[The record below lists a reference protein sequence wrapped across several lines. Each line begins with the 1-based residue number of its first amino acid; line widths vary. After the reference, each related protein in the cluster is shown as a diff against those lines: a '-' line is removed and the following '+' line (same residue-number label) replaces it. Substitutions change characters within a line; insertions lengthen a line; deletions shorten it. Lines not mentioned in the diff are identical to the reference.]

1 MTLGEVAERLGADL
15 VAADGSPATS
25 ATVPV
30 TGVPVTGVAGIE
42 SAGSTEISFVANPKY
57 ARLARTSRAA
67 ALVVEPSFGPV
78 LLPTLRIDNPKL
90 AFTRLVSL
98 FHPVPL
104 YAPGVHP
111 TAVVA
116 ASARVGERAHIGP
129 YVVIGEH
136 CRLGADATVLAH
148 VVLYPEV
155 TIGDRFFA
163 HSHAVVREGCRLGN
177 GVVLGNGA
185 VIGGDGFGFARTE
198 GGSWIKTP
206 HPGPVILEDDV
217 EVQAHSCIDR
227 SVVGETRVG
236 RGTKIDNLVQV
247 GHASTIGEDSLLCAQ
262 VGLAGSTH
270 IGKNVILAGQVGVA
284 GHLMVGDGVVATAQT
299 GIPGDI
305 EAGKVVSGYPAMDNR
320 AWLKMVAALQRVP
333 ELVRSYRRETS
344 S

>member
-15 VAADGSPATS
+15 TASDGASEAIS
-25 ATVPV
+25 
-30 TGVPVTGVAGIE
+30 GIIVTGVAGIE
-42 SAGSTEISFVANPKY
+42 SAGPTEISFVANPKY
-57 ARLARTSRAA
+57 ARLARSSRAA

-78 LLPTLRIDNPKL
+78 PLPTLRIGNPKL

-104 YAPGVHP
+104 HAPGIHP

-116 ASARVGERAHIGP
+116 ASARIGERAHIGP

-136 CRLGADATVLAH
+136 CRLGADAVVLAH

-163 HSHAVVREGCRLGN
+163 HSHAIVREGCRLGDD
-177 GVVLGNGA
+177 VVLGNGA
-185 VIGGDGFGFARTE
+185 LIGGDGFGFARTE
-198 GGSWIKTP
+198 DGSWIRTP

-227 SVVGETRVG
+227 SVLGETRVG

-247 GHASTIGEDSLLCAQ
+247 GHASTIGENTLLCAQ

-270 IGKNVILAGQVGVA
+270 IGRNVILAGQVGVA
-284 GHLMVGDGVVATAQT
+284 GHLTVGDGVVATAQT

-305 EAGKVVSGYPAMDNR
+305 EPGKVVSGYPAMENR
-320 AWLKMVAALQRVP
+320 AWLRMVAALQRVP
-333 ELVRSYRRETS
+333 ELVLRSRRETHS
-344 S
+344 